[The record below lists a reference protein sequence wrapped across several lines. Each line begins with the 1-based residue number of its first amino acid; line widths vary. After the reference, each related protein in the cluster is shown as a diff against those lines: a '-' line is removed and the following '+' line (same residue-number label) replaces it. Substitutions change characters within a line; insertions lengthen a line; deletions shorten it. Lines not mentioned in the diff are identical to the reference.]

1 MCLIA
6 LAYKVVPDLQLAIS
20 SNRDEFYARPT
31 AAMEWWPS
39 ANILAGRD
47 LRAGGTWLGVSGG
60 GRFAAVTNFRGI
72 FGPDKSL
79 SRGQLVADFLTSEAS
94 AADWTKAARQRAKH
108 YAGFN
113 LLVFDGNSL
122 HYLNNYQQTAT
133 ALDPG
138 IYAISNHSLDS
149 PWPKVDYAKQ
159 QLRNSLAGYSP
170 EHDRL
175 AKLTSLLSRRHPY
188 PDSRLPDTGIP
199 RKWEKR
205 LSSAFIISED
215 YGTRAATGVMVASSG
230 EIMVMENCYEQGGFQ
245 SSQRFTFQP

>member
-6 LAYKVVPDLQLAIS
+6 LAYKVIPDLQLAVC

-60 GRFAAVTNFRGI
+60 GRFAAVTNFLGI
-72 FGPDKSL
+72 FGPDKPL

-108 YAGFN
+108 YSGFN

-159 QLRNSLAGYSP
+159 QLRNSLAGYGS

-175 AKLTSLLSRRHPY
+175 AELTSLLSRRHPY
-188 PDSRLPDTGIP
+188 PDTRLPDTGIP
-199 RKWEKR
+199 REWEKR

-215 YGTRAATGVMVASSG
+215 YGTRASTGVMVASSG
-230 EIMVMENCYEQGGFQ
+230 EIVVMENCYEQGVFQ

>member
-1 MCLIA
+1 MVA
-6 LAYKVVPDLQLAIS
+6 VGQYFGRPRS
-20 SNRDEFYARPT
+20 SSRWY
-31 AAMEWWPS
+31 
-39 ANILAGRD
+39 LAGGIWRWS
-47 LRAGGTWLGVSGG
+47 LR
-60 GRFAAVTNFRGI
+60 RG
-72 FGPDKSL
+72 DKLPRHIWARQAPFQRS
-79 SRGQLVADFLTSEAS
+79 S
-94 AADWTKAARQRAKH
+94 AADWAKATCQRANH

-122 HYLNNYQQTAT
+122 YYLNNYQSTAT

-159 QLRNSLAGYSP
+159 QLRDNLAGHGP
-170 EHDRL
+170 AHERL
-175 AKLTSLLSRRHPY
+175 AELTSLLSRRQPY

-199 RKWEKR
+199 HEWEKR

-215 YGTRAATGVMVASSG
+215 YGTRASTGVMVASSG
-230 EIMVMENCYEQGGFQ
+230 EIAVMENCYELGIFK

>member
-1 MCLIA
+1 MCLIS
-6 LAYKVVPDLQLAIS
+6 LAYKVVPDLQLAVC

-47 LRAGGTWLGVSGG
+47 LQAGGTWLGVSGG
-60 GRFAAVTNFRGI
+60 GRFAAVTNFRGT
-72 FGPDKSL
+72 FGPDKPL
-79 SRGQLVADFLTSEAS
+79 SRGRLVADFLTSGAS
-94 AADWTKAARQRAKH
+94 AADWTKAACQRANH

-122 HYLNNYQQTAT
+122 YYLNNYQSTAT

-159 QLRNSLAGYSP
+159 QLRDNLAGHGP
-170 EHDRL
+170 AHERL
-175 AKLTSLLSRRHPY
+175 AELTSLLSRRQPY

-199 RKWEKR
+199 HEWEKR

-215 YGTRAATGVMVASSG
+215 YGTRASTGVMVASSG
-230 EIMVMENCYEQGGFQ
+230 EIAVMENCYELGIVK

>member
-6 LAYKVVPDLQLAIS
+6 LAYKVVPDLQLAIC

-72 FGPDKSL
+72 FGPDKPL

-159 QLRNSLAGYSP
+159 QLRNSLAVYSP